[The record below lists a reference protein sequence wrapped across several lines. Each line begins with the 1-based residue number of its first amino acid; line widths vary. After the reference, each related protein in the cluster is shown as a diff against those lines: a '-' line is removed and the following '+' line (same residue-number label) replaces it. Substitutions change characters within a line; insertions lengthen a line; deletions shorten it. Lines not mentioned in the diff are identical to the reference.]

1 MGAGCAVC
9 GAPATPEARFCPRCG
24 RPLRGLDTSGEVPY
38 RYASP
43 LAYTPPHLTERILQ
57 NRSALEGEHKLVTVL
72 FCDVVNSTELAGRI
86 GPERMHT
93 LVDRLFRLA
102 LDEVHHYEG
111 TINQFLG
118 DGFMAL
124 FGAPLA
130 LEHHERGA
138 VLAALAIRR
147 RVVEELGDTRV
158 SVRFGLNTGLVVV
171 GKIGDNL
178 RMDYTAVGDTTNIAA
193 RLQALADPQGILAS
207 DTTCGR
213 IQELVVAESLG
224 PLSLRGKPEPVVT
237 HRIVGPRPSRGAFP
251 EAESRRLSPFVG
263 RASELQ
269 ALQRALDEALA
280 ERGQAIG
287 IVGDPGVGKS
297 RLLREFRET
306 LAAQRVTYLEGRCL
320 SYGASIPYF
329 PILDL
334 LRANCGLAD
343 TDTQELIA
351 AKVRAA
357 LEEVGMAAD
366 EWSPYLLHLLGL
378 KDTGAA
384 LESLSPGALRERT
397 LETIRQLTLRGS
409 QRRSLIVVVEDLHW
423 VDQASE
429 EFFDTLAESLAGAA
443 ILFIGTYRPGHTPA
457 WINRSYA
464 TQVALR
470 PLSQQD
476 SETIVRSAAPATTLP
491 DTALQTILQRGEGNP
506 FFLEELSHV
515 VVEQPTAA
523 LARTIPRTLHGLLMA
538 RVDRLPED
546 TKHLLQ
552 LASVI
557 GREFPT
563 RLLAAVADAPGGL
576 EPLLRELARREFM
589 YQRVRGE
596 DSVCAFKH
604 ALTRDVVYDSL
615 LEGRKQSDHAAVG
628 AALEMLYA
636 GRTDEVAE
644 LLAHHFMLS
653 TVDEKAV
660 DYAVLAAGKAQRRWA
675 NAEALALWEDA
686 IDRLTRMP
694 ETESNRDR
702 RIDAVIRQAEVRFA
716 LGQHTGQIEA
726 LEGIRALVEAA
737 DPERRATW
745 HYWTGFLHSLTGSR
759 PETAIEHCQEASR
772 IAEAH
777 GLEEIRAYAETC
789 LAQAYLCAGRLADG
803 LEAGERALAVFESR
817 GNRWWA
823 FRALSQLSSIANARG
838 EWERSLGYC
847 QRTLEHGQAMDD
859 LRLKVTALARAA
871 STHIQRGACD
881 LGLQLCNEALALS
894 PTPFDAAALRAIHGL
909 GLVKTGHPDEGTAEI
924 EETLAWYDRSHLR
937 YTRLQFTLWLAE
949 GHLRRADR
957 PRARALAEEVLAA
970 SRELGYRHLEGV
982 ALRLLGEAALP
993 DDPAAAAAPLEAAR
1007 QLFDQ
1012 IGARNELAR
1021 TLGDLAHVAR
1031 LRGDHAQDTALTREA
1046 DRVYTILGTRGSA
1059 PSSDPHN

>member
-138 VLAALAIRR
+138 ALAALAIRR

-193 RLQALADPQGILAS
+193 RLQARPTQQGILAS

-343 TDTQELIA
+343 TDTQELA
-351 AKVRAA
+351 HRGEGPRGPGGGRHGRRRV
-357 LEEVGMAAD
+357 VAD
-366 EWSPYLLHLLGL
+366 LLHLLGL
-378 KDTGAA
+378 KDTWAVLQQPLPRSPEGAHSRDHPPA
-384 LESLSPGALRERT
+384 DAPREPAPVADRRGGGSPLGRPGVGGVLRHA
-397 LETIRQLTLRGS
+397 RGEP
-409 QRRSLIVVVEDLHW
+409 RRRRHPVHRHLPAGPHAG
-423 VDQASE
+423 VDQPIVRDAGGPPPSVA
-429 EFFDTLAESLAGAA
+429 AEQ
-443 ILFIGTYRPGHTPA
+443 RDH
-457 WINRSYA
+457 
-464 TQVALR
+464 R
-470 PLSQQD
+470 PLGRPRHDAPRHRAPDGPSG
-476 SETIVRSAAPATTLP
+476 PAT
-491 DTALQTILQRGEGNP
+491 GNP
-506 FFLEELSHV
+506 VIFK
-515 VVEQPTAA
+515 QPTLVEVKKRTGA

-552 LASVI
+552 KSGVGDRPRVPDAV
-557 GREFPT
+557 
-563 RLLAAVADAPGGL
+563 LAAVADAPGGL

-636 GRTDEVAE
+636 GRTDEVA
-644 LLAHHFMLS
+644 
-653 TVDEKAV
+653 
-660 DYAVLAAGKAQRRWA
+660 G
-675 NAEALALWEDA
+675 
-686 IDRLTRMP
+686 
-694 ETESNRDR
+694 
-702 RIDAVIRQAEVRFA
+702 
-716 LGQHTGQIEA
+716 
-726 LEGIRALVEAA
+726 
-737 DPERRATW
+737 
-745 HYWTGFLHSLTGSR
+745 
-759 PETAIEHCQEASR
+759 AS
-772 IAEAH
+772 
-777 GLEEIRAYAETC
+777 
-789 LAQAYLCAGRLADG
+789 
-803 LEAGERALAVFESR
+803 
-817 GNRWWA
+817 
-823 FRALSQLSSIANARG
+823 
-838 EWERSLGYC
+838 
-847 QRTLEHGQAMDD
+847 
-859 LRLKVTALARAA
+859 
-871 STHIQRGACD
+871 
-881 LGLQLCNEALALS
+881 S
-894 PTPFDAAALRAIHGL
+894 PT
-909 GLVKTGHPDEGTAEI
+909 T
-924 EETLAWYDRSHLR
+924 SC
-937 YTRLQFTLWLAE
+937 
-949 GHLRRADR
+949 
-957 PRARALAEEVLAA
+957 
-970 SRELGYRHLEGV
+970 
-982 ALRLLGEAALP
+982 
-993 DDPAAAAAPLEAAR
+993 
-1007 QLFDQ
+1007 
-1012 IGARNELAR
+1012 
-1021 TLGDLAHVAR
+1021 
-1031 LRGDHAQDTALTREA
+1031 
-1046 DRVYTILGTRGSA
+1046 
-1059 PSSDPHN
+1059 